1 MGHCEKG
8 IMLKLNSNTNQE
20 IALHNIM
27 LHLHIFGT
35 HLVKGNVQ
43 IDSDQ
48 NILSLQIHFFSQTF
62 DIEFGSG
69 HWRSVEKSAVKLTA
83 SGDAVEEAAGS
94 GSQHGDDRQ

>member
-8 IMLKLNSNTNQE
+8 MIRKINFNANKE
-20 IALHNIM
+20 IALHNIL
-27 LHLHIFGT
+27 LHYLHNVT

-43 IDSDQ
+43 IDTDQ